1 MVKLIVNK
9 FYTSSDN
16 MHLVTDRIKMQKEN
30 KSPKQSP
37 KVDINTLLNRIKIE
51 EKNETK
57 KTFFLV
63 TVSIMA
69 ISLSFLFLLF

>member
-1 MVKLIVNK
+1 MVKLIMNK
-9 FYTSSDN
+9 FYTNIND
-16 MHLVTDRIKMQKEN
+16 MYLETDRIKIQKEN

-37 KVDINTLLNRIKIE
+37 KVDINTLLNRIKIK

-57 KTFFLV
+57 KFFFLA
-63 TVSIMA
+63 TVSVMA

>member
-1 MVKLIVNK
+1 MVKLTVNK

-16 MHLVTDRIKMQKEN
+16 MYLETDKIKMQKEN
-30 KSPKQSP
+30 KSSKQSP
-37 KVDINTLLNRIKIE
+37 KVDINILLNRIKIK

-57 KTFFLV
+57 KFFSLA
-63 TVSIMA
+63 TVSVMA

>member
-30 KSPKQSP
+30 KSPKESP